1 MSTGAMSTTVMDTV
15 SHVLPPALAQFT
27 VAPFIV
33 FEILIATLYDS
44 TQQMALP
51 VLLIIAVMSVFVW
64 LENRRSTDSLPG

>member
-1 MSTGAMSTTVMDTV
+1 MSTTVMDTV

-44 TQQMALP
+44 AQQMALP
-51 VLLIIAVMSVFVW
+51 VLLIIAVMSAFVW
-64 LENRRSTDSLPG
+64 LENRRSTDSLAG